1 MSSEMLINIAARE
14 HVEKRLTLEAKA
26 GEGYTVSLGRTRVE
40 KYTGLWAE
48 LLAMAE
54 GEIGGGGRGTRV
66 VCELERLAAG
76 LAELTVTYEYFGF
89 ASGEEEDDSGGD
101 TGGTGGE
108 TESETYT
115 MSSTLVQVSILAHP
129 KFAGIGNDELRA
141 LKAMIDGH
149 DEKEVFEEGGLALPL
164 KDFIQSEAAQKA
176 MDYIRKGVF
185 YYLEPSVEATA
196 RWKGSSN
203 SYTVGEI
210 VEVAP
215 GGFQSGAG
223 RNWICTGAGKERSG
237 GVTYSTASFRL
248 SAQGGWDKYLYA

>member
-48 LLAMAE
+48 MLAMAE
-54 GEIGGGGRGTRV
+54 GAIDGGGRGTRV
-66 VCELERLAAG
+66 VCEVERLAAG
-76 LAELTVTYEYFGF
+76 LAELTVTHEYFGL
-89 ASGEEEDDSGGD
+89 ADGEEDSGGD
-101 TGGTGGE
+101 TGGTGGA
-108 TESETYT
+108 TEGETYT

-129 KFAGIGNDELRA
+129 KFKDIGETELRA

-149 DEKEVFEEGGLALPL
+149 DEKEIFEEGGLAIPL
-164 KDFIQSEAAQKA
+164 KDFISSPAALVA
-176 MDYIRKGVF
+176 MDYIRRGVF

-215 GGFQSGAG
+215 GGFQSGAE

-248 SAQGGWDKYLYA
+248 SAKGGWDRYLYA